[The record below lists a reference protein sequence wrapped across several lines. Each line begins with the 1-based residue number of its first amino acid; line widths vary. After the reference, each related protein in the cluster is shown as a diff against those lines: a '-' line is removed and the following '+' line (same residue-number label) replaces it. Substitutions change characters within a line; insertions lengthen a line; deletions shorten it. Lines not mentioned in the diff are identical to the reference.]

1 MNKIDMAE
9 KMYRENSKGGKG
21 KSPKYRMTD
30 KNPTFEK
37 GVAFTAQGI
46 QNSNRTSPKYNQ
58 ADKKGSFVGKYD
70 QADKSGSFQ
79 AKYNM

>member
-1 MNKIDMAE
+1 MAD

-21 KSPKYRMTD
+21 NSPKYKMRGEGKGKDVPPTAMTGGAG
-30 KNPTFEK
+30 K
-37 GVAFTAQGI
+37 GTTKGGGEG
-46 QNSNRTSPKYNQ
+46 YNQ
-58 ADKKGSFVGKYD
+58 ADKKGSFLAKYN